1 MKVSNVLAETVI
13 AAALAN
19 GFCAGSPLL
28 WAENESLPVS
38 LRTHQAEAIAGKET
52 RPDPSIL
59 AATKLS
65 LEWSADSKVHEA
77 AVKTPLVKACS
88 VVDEQGGVDADP
100 SVLQWAERLTITA
113 GLHRQGEANQGGFH
127 QPADDEFKE
136 ALLTGLTAWVHSENF
151 ESTLGKLLEHAAPFS
166 LTVMLPRTGIDSGTV
181 EELAKMVGLHGRQ
194 PGIEMSSWTLDLSFK
209 SPDAPL
215 LVTGASG
222 SERHYYLIPPPQ
234 KAACEK
240 S

>member
-1 MKVSNVLAETVI
+1 M
-13 AAALAN
+13 ALAN
-19 GFCAGSPLL
+19 WFCAGSPLL
-28 WAENESLPVS
+28 WAENESLSVS
-38 LRTHQAEAIAGKET
+38 LRAHKAEEMAGKET

-65 LEWSADSKVHEA
+65 LEWPGESKVHETV
-77 AVKTPLVKACS
+77 VKTPLVKAGS
-88 VVDEQGGVDADP
+88 VMDRQAGVDRDP
-100 SVLQWAERLTITA
+100 SVLQWAEKLTLAT
-113 GLHRQGEANQGGFH
+113 GLLKQGGANQRGFH

-136 ALLTGLTAWVHSENF
+136 ALLTGLTVWVHSKNF
-151 ESTLGKLLEHAAPFS
+151 GSTLRELLEHAEPFS
-166 LTVMLPRTGIDSGTV
+166 LTVMLPRTGIDSATV
-181 EELAKMVGLHGRQ
+181 EELANRVGLHGRQ

-215 LVTGASG
+215 LIAGESGAK
-222 SERHYYLIPPPQ
+222 RHYYLVPPPK